1 MKEKYRIVHL
11 PKEKWQGTV
20 LPIGYTTQEYYDVAV
35 DRQESGFTFTIRK
48 KKFGRPVTH
57 TPEEYDCPDRLYAEY
72 YPEARAWGVLE
83 AGRLVAAIETC
94 PEIWSNRLL
103 VTVFQVIL

>member
-1 MKEKYRIVHL
+1 MNGNGMKEKYRIIHL

-48 KKFGRPVTH
+48 
-57 TPEEYDCPDRLYAEY
+57 
-72 YPEARAWGVLE
+72 
-83 AGRLVAAIETC
+83 
-94 PEIWSNRLL
+94 
-103 VTVFQVIL
+103 